1 MADYKA
7 AAAELL
13 KSHDDF
19 LRAAPMDD
27 ESLERS
33 KAVSRAISF
42 AVEAYDRGHGHQAMH
57 AMGRAFLLALIDP
70 AHPDLDYLRADP
82 KSGEIA
88 RLMNADLQTIV
99 QSKGQSDGR

>member
-1 MADYKA
+1 MGDFRTV
-7 AAAELL
+7 AAELL

-19 LRAAPMDD
+19 LRAAPMDR

-33 KAVSRAISF
+33 SAVARAISF
-42 AVEAYDRGHGHQAMH
+42 GAEAYDRGHGHQAMH
-57 AMGRAFLLALIDP
+57 AMGRAFLLALVDP

-82 KSGEIA
+82 RSGEIA

-99 QSKGQSDGR
+99 ESGEQSDG

>member
-1 MADYKA
+1 MADFRT

-19 LRAAPMDD
+19 LSAAKMDRD
-27 ESLERS
+27 SVERS
-33 KAVSRAISF
+33 EAVSRAICF
-42 AVEAYDRGHGHQAMH
+42 AAAAYDRGHGHQAMH
-57 AMGRAFLLALIDP
+57 AMGRSFLLALVDP

-88 RLMNADLQTIV
+88 RLANADLQTIV
-99 QSKGQSDGR
+99 ESKEQSE

>member
-1 MADYKA
+1 MADFRT

-19 LRAAPMDD
+19 LSAAPMDS

-42 AVEAYDRGHGHQAMH
+42 ATEAYERGNGHQAMH
-57 AMGRAFLLALIDP
+57 AMGRAFLLALVDP

-88 RLMNADLQTIV
+88 RLANADLQTIV
-99 QSKGQSDGR
+99 ESGERS

>member
-1 MADYKA
+1 MADYRS

-19 LRAAPMDD
+19 LSAAPMDD

-42 AVEAYDRGHGHQAMH
+42 AAEAYDEGHGHQAMH
-57 AMGRAFLLALIDP
+57 AMGRAFLLALVDP

-99 QSKGQSDGR
+99 ESKEPKE